1 VTTIRIKLKPLI
13 LLAGLLNIFIIDNI
27 KSQDLTTAITY
38 TKSEQYDIADSIFRR
53 IIQNEPNNSKA
64 YFFYGENRILDYFS
78 DTISNSLV
86 VTSNQAKEIFN
97 NGVRVNSSDPLNYIG
112 LSKLAFYLGNDSEAE
127 QLRTKAKS
135 LLPPYKKIKQ
145 ILNPKDYAYAL
156 AKIAES
162 YIRLR
167 SVDTSLALPL
177 LKEAI
182 KIDKTNPDIYII
194 LGDVYI
200 LVNDGTNSIFNYKLA
215 QNYDPG
221 SPTANMKIG
230 SIYVRGL
237 NLMAAIP
244 YYEAA
249 IKLAADYAPA
259 YRELGQLYSMAGR
272 YDQSKEYF
280 KTYLD
285 LTKGNIPA
293 KIRYVNALFY
303 AKEYE
308 EVVQT
313 VEEIFAIDKTRNYL
327 NRIAAYSCYE
337 MEESDMDKALN
348 YMENLF
354 NTLPPDNLIKKDY
367 TYLAKILL
375 KKNNGYAKLLQDT
388 ARVNNELDAARKNLS
403 NARSQNQGK
412 WRARIDS
419 LNTRKSQL
427 SNDVL
432 RADKEID
439 RAFVAY
445 NKALEYDKK
454 DINLL
459 SEIANGYYSY
469 RRYEGAARTW
479 EKLLDL
485 GRNDVSNYL
494 QIGRAYYL
502 AKNYSKADSVFKVVT
517 TKFPDNI
524 QSYLMIARTYS
535 QMDPDSRRGLAKP
548 KFETF
553 IAKASV
559 DTVANSKELVEAF
572 GYLGYYH
579 LKKENYSDANY
590 WYDRILTIDPG
601 NREFLVKGFSGKAN
615 VSFMMSETVKELDA
629 KLPYFDRSIF
639 FYNKALDADPGNQN
653 VRSSVDY
660 VTSVKKNT
668 MAHINPNELKGVI
681 RNNSGQPI
689 SGASIRVKDTAA
701 EITTN
706 TKGEFKFEI
715 PLSSEVL
722 IISAKGY
729 QTKEVPITK
738 SRIYNVE
745 LEQ

>member
-1 VTTIRIKLKPLI
+1 MTTIRLSQVI
-13 LLAGLLNIFIIDNI
+13 LVTGLLSVFLINNIQ
-27 KSQDLTTAITY
+27 SQDLATAISY
-38 TKSEQYDIADSIFRR
+38 TKSEKYDAADEMFKK

-64 YFFYGENRILDYFS
+64 YFFCGENVILNYFS

-86 VTSNQAKEIFN
+86 ATSKEARELFDK
-97 NGVRVNSSDPLNYIG
+97 GVSVNSSDPLNYIG
-112 LSKLAFYLGNDSEAE
+112 LAKLAVYNGNGSEAQ

-135 LLPPYKKIKQ
+135 YLPPYKKVKK
-145 ILNPKDYAYAL
+145 ILNPKDYAFAL

-162 YIRLR
+162 YINGK

-177 LKEAI
+177 IREAI

-194 LGDVYI
+194 AGDVYI
-200 LVNDGTNSIFNYKLA
+200 LVNDGTNAIFNYKQA
-215 QNYDPG
+215 QTYDPG

-244 YYEAA
+244 YYEEA

-272 YDQSKEYF
+272 YDQSKQYF

-308 EVVQT
+308 EVVKT
-313 VEEIFAIDKTRNYL
+313 VEEIFAVDKSRNYL

-337 MEESDMDKALN
+337 MENGDMVKALN
-348 YMENLF
+348 YIETLF
-354 NTLPPDNLIKKDY
+354 MTVPVENLIKKDY
-367 TYLAKILL
+367 LYHAKILL
-375 KKNNGYAKLLQDT
+375 KKNSGFTKLLTDT
-388 ARVNNELDAARKNLS
+388 ARINNELDAAYKNLG
-403 NARSQNQGK
+403 NAKPQNKSK
-412 WRARIDS
+412 WRVRIDS
-419 LNTRKSQL
+419 LKTRKIEL
-427 SNDVL
+427 NNDIL
-432 RADKEID
+432 NADTEID
-439 RAFVAY
+439 KAFEAY
-445 NKALEYDKK
+445 NKAMEYDQK
-454 DINLL
+454 DVNLL
-459 SEIANGYYSY
+459 SEIAFNYYSY

-479 EKLLDL
+479 EKMLDL
-485 GRNDVSNYL
+485 GRNDVNSYL
-494 QIGRAYYL
+494 QIGRAYYM
-502 AKNYSKADSVFKVVT
+502 AKNYPRADSIFQVVT
-517 TKFPDNI
+517 KKFPDNV

-553 IAKASV
+553 VEKASV
-559 DTVANSKELVEAF
+559 DTVTNAKELVEAF

-579 LKKENYSDANY
+579 LKRENYNDANY
-590 WYDRILTIDPG
+590 WYDRMLTIDP
-601 NREFLVKGFSGKAN
+601 NNNEFLVKGYSGKAN
-615 VSFMMSETVKELDA
+615 VAFMMSELVKELDS
-629 KLPYFDRSIF
+629 KLPYFDRSIA
-639 FYNKALDADPGNQN
+639 FYTKALEADPGNQN
-653 VRSSVDY
+653 VRSSIDY

-668 MAHINPNELKGVI
+668 MSHINPNELRGII
-681 RNNSGQPI
+681 RDASGNPI

-701 EITTN
+701 ETITN
-706 TKGEFKFEI
+706 AKGEFKFEI

-722 IISAKGY
+722 IISAKGH

-745 LEQ
+745 LE